1 MRILFYLLLVFVI
14 FGGTTS
20 AGTTR
25 PKYTRRS
32 DPGRKRNAS
41 QHRRFKKGSSQHRRD
56 GILKRLDTMDG
67 HFAALG
73 VQIADVL
80 ENKKDIYDQLSKIK
94 TDNVDRYEKM
104 ESGLANVFS
113 GMNDKMEEM
122 NQNIYLL
129 MNSMLNSM
137 RYMND
142 TMQNMQRDIKIANI
156 KTNIAEGLG
165 GLGNRG
171 KVA

>member
-1 MRILFYLLLVFVI
+1 
-14 FGGTTS
+14 
-20 AGTTR
+20 
-25 PKYTRRS
+25 
-32 DPGRKRNAS
+32 
-41 QHRRFKKGSSQHRRD
+41 
-56 GILKRLDTMDG
+56 MDG

-80 ENKKDIYDQLSKIK
+80 ENKKDIYDQLSEIK

-113 GMNDKMEEM
+113 TMNDKMDEM